1 MSLVPAQGFAALA
14 GVVAGYLAANPE
26 QTEALLDLLPEGPWR
41 VLASAGIGL
50 FVFSLATGARIVRQG
65 RNDDPAYRCVDR
77 IYDNWIC
84 LVGGFL
90 FCRSSGYR
98 E

>member
-1 MSLVPAQGFAALA
+1 MKLIDNWLETLLKAGSIRLAALA

-26 QTEALLDLLPEGPWR
+26 QTQALLALLPDGPMR

-50 FVFSLATGARIVRQG
+50 FVFSLATGAR
-65 RNDDPAYRCVDR
+65 
-77 IYDNWIC
+77 
-84 LVGGFL
+84 LVSKGKKVG
-90 FCRSSGYR
+90 

>member
-1 MSLVPAQGFAALA
+1 MIKLIDEAKSWHKFASVRLAALA

-26 QTEALLDLLPEGPWR
+26 QTEALLNLLPDGPLR

-50 FVFSLATGARIVRQG
+50 FVFSLATGARLIKKVPG
-65 RNDDPAYRCVDR
+65 
-77 IYDNWIC
+77 
-84 LVGGFL
+84 
-90 FCRSSGYR
+90 